1 MDYRPKAF
9 NILGTLSRREEGYH
23 QKLIE
28 SRQEAAEGRTRTIH
42 EIFDSKER
50 DLDQYLHFDSYRR
63 ASFLDH
69 FIAEPMDFE
78 SFRRCQYQEEG
89 DFIKALYETEI
100 GGKGE
105 TGEVLFSRRG
115 NLLKDGEGH
124 PIRVEKRFVPSLNRN
139 ILNTTY
145 QLSFLGEKKARTNF
159 GIEFNINLL
168 AGDASDRYYHIPGA
182 QLEDRRLASMGELED
197 VSEVHLIDEW
207 NRFEVV
213 LKTDKNCGLWRFPI
227 ETVSLSESGFERIFQ
242 GSCLLFYWP
251 LELKPREEFVVTV
264 ELGIHPLRK
273 LSLG

>member
-1 MDYRPKAF
+1 
-9 NILGTLSRREEGYH
+9 
-23 QKLIE
+23 
-28 SRQEAAEGRTRTIH
+28 
-42 EIFDSKER
+42 
-50 DLDQYLHFDSYRR
+50 
-63 ASFLDH
+63 
-69 FIAEPMDFE
+69 
-78 SFRRCQYQEEG
+78 
-89 DFIKALYETEI
+89 
-100 GGKGE
+100 
-105 TGEVLFSRRG
+105 
-115 NLLKDGEGH
+115 
-124 PIRVEKRFVPSLNRN
+124 VEKRFVPSLNRN

-207 NRFEVV
+207 NRFEVF

-251 LELKPREEFVVTV
+251 LELKPREQFVVTV
-264 ELGIHPLRK
+264 ELGIHPLRT
-273 LSLG
+273 LPLG